1 MTGWKDIIDKSAVRE
16 ALTAVDRSGAEFY
29 PAPENI
35 FKAFNMVSPEAL
47 KVVLIGQ
54 DPYSDGSATGL
65 LFANNK
71 DTNEDQLSPSLKI
84 IKSSFVKLLQ
94 NSEKELTF
102 DPTLEYLPPQGVLML
117 NSALTVEKG
126 KPESHSLIWRKFTS
140 RLLHSLAEKDSSI
153 IFVLFGK
160 QAQSFTPY
168 IGYRNRVFLL
178 MHPAYYARQSL
189 SIQEQGIQT
198 YSSLWEGINDLLAF
212 RGKKLI
218 KWI

>member
-1 MTGWKDIIDKSAVRE
+1 MGWKDVISRNTTAE
-16 ALTAVDRSGAEFY
+16 ALKKVAKSGAGFY

-35 FKAFNMVSPEAL
+35 FKAFNMVSPEA
-47 KVVLIGQ
+47 VRIVLVGQ
-54 DPYSDGSATGL
+54 DPYPDSSATGL

-102 DPTLEYLPPQGVLML
+102 DPSLEYLPPQGVLML

-126 KPESHSLIWRKFTS
+126 VPESHSLIWRKFTS
-140 RLLHSLAEKDSSI
+140 ELLCALADLDSSI

-168 IGYRNRVFLL
+168 IGYKNRVFMV
-178 MHPAYYARQSL
+178 MHPAYYARQNL
-189 SIQEQGIQT
+189 NKQEEGIQV
-198 YSSLWEGINDLLAF
+198 YKSLWEGINDLLAC
-212 RGKKLI
+212 RGRKLI
-218 KWI
+218 EWI